1 MLNYRILVKLPNGSN
16 TWVRLQAQNI
26 GQARALAEA
35 QYGSGKV
42 IQCITE

>member
-1 MLNYRILVKLPNGSN
+1 MLNYRVLIKLNNGSN
-16 TWVRLQAQNI
+16 AWVKLTATNI

-42 IQCITE
+42 MQVITE